1 MFRNLYNVI
10 SRETR
15 TIFKYPIYL
24 MCMVVMPCLCTLFFT
39 SLMENGQPVDMPVG
53 VVDNDNTTTT
63 RKLTR
68 MLDSFQSSKV
78 VAHYP
83 SVDDARHAIQTGEI
97 YGFMYFPKHTT
108 QPTISLLPDSLRYPS
123 TTATR
128 QSWQAPLSSRI

>member
-63 RKLTR
+63 RKLTACSTHSSR
-68 MLDSFQSSKV
+68 RRWWPTTLPWMMHAMPYRLARYTVSCISQS
-78 VAHYP
+78 
-83 SVDDARHAIQTGEI
+83 I
-97 YGFMYFPKHTT
+97 